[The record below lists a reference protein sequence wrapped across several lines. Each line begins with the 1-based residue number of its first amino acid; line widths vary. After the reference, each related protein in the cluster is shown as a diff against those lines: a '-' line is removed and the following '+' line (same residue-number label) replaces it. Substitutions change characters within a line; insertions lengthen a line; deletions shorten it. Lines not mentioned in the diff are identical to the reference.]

1 MLINREPKMFKT
13 VLTLFRGSVAAAEE
27 ELQDRTA
34 LLVLDQQMRDAAAA
48 VDRSK
53 RALALAIAQD
63 QQEGRRLDTT
73 NTRIADL
80 EVRASA
86 ALDGGR
92 DDLARE
98 AAQQIAHLEADRD
111 AAMTARTLFA
121 QEIARLKR
129 HVSSAEARITELDR
143 GRRIARASEAVRALR
158 RGGVEAARPYEST
171 LPEAEK
177 TLRRLR
183 ERQQEAQAADEALTE
198 IDAAAGPLATAEKL
212 AEQGFGPRLK
222 STADDVLA
230 RLKAKRTPTTTTN
243 H

>member
-1 MLINREPKMFKT
+1 MFKT

-27 ELQDRTA
+27 QLEDRTA
-34 LLVLDQQMRDAAAA
+34 LLILDQQMRDAAAA
-48 VDRSK
+48 VERSK
-53 RALALAIAQD
+53 RTLALAIAQD

-73 NTRIADL
+73 NERIADL
-80 EVRASA
+80 EVRATA
-86 ALDGGR
+86 ALDGDR

-111 AAMTARTLFA
+111 GAMTARTLFA

-129 HVSSAEARITELDR
+129 HVSTAEARLTELDR

-171 LPEAEK
+171 LPEAEN

-183 ERQQEAQAADEALTE
+183 ERQQEAQAADEALIE

-230 RLKAKRTPTTTTN
+230 RLKAKRTPPV
-243 H
+243 

>member
-1 MLINREPKMFKT
+1 MFKT
-13 VLTLFRGSVAAAEE
+13 VFTLFRGSVAVAGE
-27 ELQDRTA
+27 ELEDRAA
-34 LLVLDQQMRDAAAA
+34 LLILDQQMRDAAAA
-48 VDRSK
+48 VERSK
-53 RALALAIAQD
+53 RALAIAIAGD
-63 QQEGRRLDTT
+63 QQEGRRLEAT

-92 DDLARE
+92 EDLARE
-98 AAQQIAHLEADRD
+98 AAQAIANLEADRD

-121 QEIARLKR
+121 SEIARMKR
-129 HVSSAEARITELDR
+129 QVANAEARITDLDR

-171 LPEAEK
+171 LPEAEN
-177 TLRRLR
+177 TLKRLR
-183 ERQQEAQAADEALTE
+183 ERQIEAQAASDALIE
-198 IDAAAGPLATAEKL
+198 LDAATGPQATAERL

-230 RLKAKRTPTTTTN
+230 RLNAKRTQAA
-243 H
+243 